1 MSDGPGDQAFDFNA
15 LAAKDAEAND
25 APFDFNGLAA
35 KDPLPD
41 LSATQ
46 SFGVSAARSA
56 IPAAAGLVTGG
67 AGAEIGAAIG
77 AVGGPIGMVAGG
89 IVGGLIGGIGGGIAA
104 SKAQDYALEKLAP
117 TWKDPIDK
125 YTLAA
130 QDQHPTASFL
140 GGLAPFALT
149 MSPRTLTSALPENA
163 TAIERIM
170 SNPLTG
176 RMFSGALQGGMEI
189 GQEAYDGHG
198 INWSH
203 GAMAFGFG
211 MVFYRP
217 NALGEKLTHAGA
229 RPVQTGL
236 DAIRG
241 PKAEKPEP
249 TIAEAGDVNVMGP
262 GVTEEVFHGGHAA
275 SPEAEASLRDTA
287 RAEME
292 APGGREPT
300 GPDPHVVVRRAEPEL
315 FDRYD
320 ELARQR
326 DEFRQAITE
335 HHNPPAE
342 TLAAAEAHA
351 QEIQDRLTAHIE
363 AANGYTGGKEARSL
377 RAELRSRQAVV
388 DELNAR
394 SKRFAAGEAADTPE
408 LATLREKLLSV
419 DNEMRDLAPQ
429 VSAAYRR
436 AADTHNAETVGA
448 TPLNDLRDQMAFEH
462 MNHEG
467 GKDFY
472 TKSGPRNEYAE
483 QMASVP
489 RETLDGYVAHG
500 ISATRDGMSR
510 EDALASILRERGE
523 LTQAAHPLPTAEE
536 RATGVGATRTD
547 APYILLYRGDRA
559 TGKPDFVIVNTRRA
573 EALDAAR
580 RAFPGENIVS
590 PSEAAA
596 QLKAA
601 KPISHEAPQS
611 YDGKEVARPVEEQK
625 AIIAADVEQQLVAA
639 GRDPAMAKAEA
650 EIYAA
655 RMATRSRLIPSLGQP
670 EYLYRREGVEIRGQ
684 GRFARP
690 VAGKKVKPT
699 VIPTAEEPAVKPKPA
714 ERPPLNREEEPA
726 PIYAPIS
733 EVPDAV
739 FSHFPDMQT
748 TEQGVLSVNS
758 FTLEERAAMDRA
770 GLIKTYKTKE
780 GESYEGVDPEPLW
793 REREVRAKRDHEKP
807 RPVIAQEQRDAAIER
822 RASLYDRAAQE
833 QEALGELGDTEKV
846 AEYRAKAAEIRAGK
860 GKPVEQPAVEAPTE
874 VERVG
879 HIDEAPIS
887 PSEPPVAP
895 AAEAAP
901 KADDAVM
908 RKWFGT
914 EAKARAYLEKE
925 GLGDRFE
932 VVPDGKRFMFKPKEA
947 EAAPVA
953 EPVEIHVAA
962 PEAEELTNLSG
973 GKTVEFEPDKGRIT
987 VWKPQGENL
996 VRETTIGVSDAPFAG
1011 SKPVTLA
1018 EPDKSGGFKRVTE
1031 AGTVGGPL
1039 KIVKGRERRLKD
1051 FGDEPIHGYGE
1062 TYDRETGNARKD
1074 EFLKDARGFLTQ
1086 VADILA
1092 DRGLVAHEGK
1102 KGKPDK
1108 IVSVNESGPA
1118 SSGEVS
1124 LTMRDPETGI
1134 NVYALISN
1142 GDSFRPG
1149 TSIMIRTSKKPGDR
1163 FATGGMNDFRKA
1175 DLTAGEVADKLFKG
1189 EAKPDTTTVAA
1200 KGDAVETPKSEA
1212 MPEAS
1217 QEATNEPAKL
1227 DQGREGALEGAQ
1239 PEAVPPVGEGR
1250 DVAEPPGG
1258 RGGADQSGNE
1268 RSPEA
1273 GVQRAGGVGNDT
1285 REVPVH
1291 PAGSTGEGRVGE
1303 RGSAPGAGSEPTPEQ
1318 AARAESRD
1326 PVNDAPSG
1334 RTAERQGSDFAIQ
1347 DADNVGG
1354 SAEEGGFKAKT
1365 RFRDNIEAIKTLR
1378 RLEESREPASREDQA
1393 ILAKWVGWGGL
1404 PQAFER
1410 SDRTFSKGWER
1421 EAAEL
1426 KALLSPEELK
1436 AAAASTRNAHYT
1448 SPEVVKGMWD
1458 AMRRLGFDGGRVLE
1472 PSVGAGNFFGLM
1484 PTDLRGA
1491 SALHGVELDPITGG
1505 IAKHLYPRAK
1515 IAAPMSFVDY
1525 VVPDGHFDAIVG
1537 NPPFGAEKLYDPRRK
1552 DLSSFSIHNYFFAR
1566 AIDAL
1571 RPGGVMSMVVT
1582 NRFLDGARDGARQ
1595 YIADRADL
1603 IGAIRLPNDAFA
1615 KNAGTA
1621 VTTDIIFLRK
1631 RVGGTEA
1638 DPAKA
1643 WEGMTPA
1650 QRAEWVNAAGGR
1662 ATEESAGV
1670 KAKWESLGQTTRDKL
1685 AAARKTGEDWLNVV
1699 DHVDANG
1706 KTVPLNE
1713 YFAKHPDNMLGEF
1726 GAHGSMYRPDDPAL
1740 IARPGQDTRKM
1751 LAEAVKRLPEK
1762 IVSGDKAPVEQEV
1775 VPVTADLT
1783 NVRVGSMFK
1792 QDGRLFLRDED
1803 IAGERRATPVEL
1815 EGKAFDRASGMI
1827 DVRDA
1832 FADLRR
1838 AQLDPMVSD
1847 EFIADARATLN
1858 KAYDDFVKKHGYLN
1872 SQANA
1877 RVFRDDPSWPQIA
1890 ALEDAYDRGIS
1901 AAVSKTTGEAQ
1912 RKESAQKA
1920 AIFSKRTQEPYR
1932 PVESADTAK
1941 DALVASLSDKGRVD
1955 LAHMEKLY
1963 GRPREEILKELGD
1976 LVYEDPVTGHVAA
1989 DAYLSGNVKKK
2000 LAEARQAAQRDPA
2013 FERNVRALEG
2023 VQPADI
2029 EAVDISVKPGAHWLP
2044 RETMADF
2051 ARHISGAGNVSAF
2064 FNPVSNKWSFT
2075 FNDRIP
2081 REAETRWGTDYTG
2094 VSQILDAVANQ
2105 QPITVRQ
2112 KQYDGT
2118 SVVLEKETQA
2128 ANDKVEAVKREFGQW
2143 IFDDDVRR
2151 NRLTRIYND
2160 TFNTDVLRSYDGA
2173 HLTFPGKVDDAII
2186 QLRPHQANA
2195 IWRAVQSPTTLFDH
2209 VVGAGKTFTMVGA
2222 AMEMRRMGLARKP
2235 MFLVPNHLVLQW
2247 AKDFVK
2253 LYPGANIL
2261 AASKTDFEAG
2271 SRKKLF
2277 ARVATGDY
2285 DAVIVPHSSFGKIE
2299 VDPKAQAEYID
2310 SMVADLAESLKAVKE
2325 AEGGGKDSRNVKQIQ
2340 AQIQLL
2346 KEKQKKLLDAGR
2358 KDDSLYF
2365 NELGADALFVDEA
2378 HEFKNL
2384 AYSTSMQRV
2393 AGLGSKEGSQKASD
2407 LHLKVQQVLEAT
2419 GGRNVVFATGTPI
2432 SNTMAEMFTMQRYL
2446 DGKGLQERGLSHFDA
2461 WARMFG
2467 EVVNDWE
2474 ISPAGK
2480 YKLNSRFAKFTNMP
2494 ELMQRYSGFADVI
2507 NRDDIRAQLREQG
2520 KDLPVPKMVGGKP
2533 DNVVVDR
2540 SPAQA
2545 DYIGVAQKDA
2555 SGNEVYPAGSLIH
2568 RADNLPKKPTKG
2580 ADNMLKIMSDARKA
2594 ALDMRLIDPSLP
2606 DHPGSK
2612 VNVAAERIKGLYD
2625 KWHAD
2630 KGTQLVFI
2638 DLSTPKEARGR
2649 EAARIRELIEKAEGG
2664 DEEAAQALDKISPDE
2679 IEALNS
2685 QFSVY
2690 DDLKQKLIARGIPEK
2705 EIAFIHDANT
2715 DLQKDTLFG
2724 KVRSGAIRVLLGST
2738 AKMGAGMNVQDRL
2751 VGLHHLDAP
2760 WRPSDLEQREGRI
2773 IRQGNKLYERDPQ
2786 GFEVSVS
2793 RYATKETLDARMWQ
2807 TLEGKANFIEQV
2819 RKGGT
2824 TSRTVEDVAGEAMNS
2839 AEMKAAASGNPKILE
2854 EMQIRRQLREMENAQ
2869 SNHQREQ
2876 YRIKDS
2882 IKRAGD
2888 NQQSYTRTA
2897 EQMEAD
2903 AALKVPEK
2911 FEITVRGKGFD
2922 KRKDA
2927 GEAIAKAIE
2936 DLPQNK
2942 EGYMGA
2948 FHLIG
2953 KYGDW
2958 KLMARRRELS
2968 SAEGAFGGELALQG
2982 KGEYR
2987 TSTFLTTDD
2996 PQGITMRLN
3005 TAVKDSRQAAEY
3017 RAAAQREVE
3026 TAAKLR
3032 GQIAEWPQD
3041 AELNDLRARHA
3052 ALVQELRGPTAE
3064 RMTEKNLPEGFELT
3078 EPKGGRDKDWTV
3090 RGPTGDVA
3098 SRGTTKEIALKVY
3111 FDKAKAEASAQQERQ
3126 FAQDKGK
3133 TFEQRRDSALG
3144 SITFAD
3150 GRKPILK
3157 LMRDADAS
3165 TVIHEFGHDFLEQM
3179 IRDTAHP
3186 EAPESLRADM
3196 TTLRKWLGAAGDAEI
3211 ETKHHEK
3218 FARGF
3223 EQYMREGVA
3232 PSRGLAHVFAQFKNW
3247 LTQIY
3252 QTIKGLGEPISD
3264 DVRRV
3269 FDRMLEADPQHTVI
3283 APERASGPTIHDIHA
3298 EEARYTEPHE
3308 AAPAAER
3315 VDYERARAEEELK
3328 PEVRDELAQVVA
3340 RQEAEREVKAAGA
3353 AAGTEPGSE
3362 ARAGEGG
3369 SGEVEPG
3376 GGRPEPIS
3384 GGGAGGE
3391 GSGKVGG
3398 GFRAPMGES
3407 SGVSERPRPGSD
3419 SNPLAPR
3426 PTDLIERPDSGLTD
3440 KAGNIRLE
3448 NLTSVE
3454 DVRQAMR
3461 EAADAHGGFMK
3472 ERRGV
3477 ITDGEIQDA
3486 AYDLG
3491 MVGAERIARD
3501 RILGQAFSAE
3511 EILALRL
3518 AVRTAA
3524 GEVGRLAKIANPS
3537 DEQVMQFV
3545 AARERQVVLQAA
3557 VSQATAEWGRA
3568 GRALRNIT
3576 HLPEGMGGD
3585 LGQMA
3590 QQVTGKTLF
3599 QIKEEMK
3606 VIAAMDTPQQVAK
3619 WMVDSQKRSI
3629 GRGLL
3634 EYFVNNLISG
3644 VATHV
3649 TYVAGNAALLTE
3661 KLGVITPVAAVIA
3674 KMRGREGEYVR
3685 MGEVQAGWKAM
3696 LDAMPAA
3703 IKGTVDAA
3711 RSSTNIKMPGETH
3724 GPMNPFDMYGDAFPQ
3739 AVADFETKWRD
3750 VAPDV
3755 SGMFR
3760 GMRDGL
3766 MSIGS
3771 LSKAGLFDKDAPW
3784 FNAKYSH
3791 LGVIPDIQIKGA
3803 NLLPVGSVVRAPSR
3817 MVAAIHATFRVLNYS
3832 IDLAQQSYRMAAAEG
3847 LTGDAL
3853 ARRVGELRNAPTED
3867 MMQAA
3872 RTTASDLTVIGQ
3884 SGEFMR
3890 RVSALTA
3897 WETELPVLGSIQPLK
3912 FIDPF
3917 VHIAGQI
3924 VKKSVGEQ
3932 SPLALLSSSVR
3943 ADLAGHNGPVAQDMT
3958 AAKIMVGTAL
3968 GVTVMGLAAQGLVSG
3983 SGPHDKNEKA
3993 MWLLAGNQAHS
4004 VRIGNTWYDVHRLG
4018 PLGVLVSVAADMYEV
4033 AHLASKDEMQK
4044 AGAAF
4049 LNAVVHTFMD
4059 EGFLRGP
4066 ADLLKAIEDP
4076 ARYGDAYIRNFATSF
4091 VPFAT
4096 LSNQTARAM
4105 DPHMRQVRT
4114 MMDAIKNRIPGLSET
4129 LLPKRDIWG
4138 EPMANSSA
4146 LGGRAVT
4153 AIYEKKM
4160 STDPVNIA
4168 MIQHGVSFGPVPR
4181 KIRNVELD
4189 DQQYDD
4195 FARIAGRTAKMQLDK
4210 IVRAPA
4216 FQQLPA
4222 HLRRDLL
4229 NETVKQ
4235 AREAGRNMIMMKYP
4249 QIVRQATQDRLD
4261 TLREAPTPIE

>member
-1 MSDGPGDQAFDFNA
+1 MTDDAGQPFDFDA
-15 LAAKDAEAND
+15 LAAKNDQADDA
-25 APFDFNGLAA
+25 APFDFNGLA
-35 KDPLPD
+35 KKNGLPD

-46 SFGVSAARSA
+46 SFGVLAGRSA
-56 IPAAAGLVTGG
+56 FPALGSLATMG
-67 AGAEIGAAIG
+67 AGAEAGAAIG
-77 AVGGPIGMVAGG
+77 ALGGPVGALAGG
-89 IVGGLIGGIGGGIAA
+89 FIGGLAGGIGGSMLF
-104 SKAQDYALEKLAP
+104 SKAQDYALEKMAP
-117 TWKDPIDK
+117 DFKDALDK
-125 YTLAA
+125 QTMAA
-130 QDQHPTASFL
+130 QEQHPTASFL

-149 MSPRTLTSALPENA
+149 MNPRAAAGAVPEGA
-163 TAIERIM
+163 TAVQRLM
-170 SNPLTG
+170 ANPMTG
-176 RMFSGALQGGMEI
+176 RLFSGALQGGMEI
-189 GQEAYDGHG
+189 GQEKLEGHDV
-198 INWSH
+198 NWTN
-203 GAMAFGFG
+203 AALAFGFG
-211 MVFYRP
+211 TVWYRP
-217 NALGEKLTHAGA
+217 NALGERLTNVGA
-229 RPVQTGL
+229 RPVQAGI
-236 DAIRG
+236 DAVRG
-241 PKAEKPEP
+241 RTEADPERPAP
-249 TIAEAGDVNVMGP
+249 TVAEAGDVGVMGP
-262 GVTEEVFHGGHAA
+262 GLTEETYMGGHAP
-275 SPEAEASLRDTA
+275 SPDAEQATRAPA

-292 APGGREPT
+292 AMGGREPI
-300 GPDPHVVVRRAEPEL
+300 GPDLHVVARRADPEL

-320 ELARQR
+320 DLARQR
-326 DEFRQAITE
+326 DEFRQAIADY
-335 HHNPPAE
+335 HNPPEE

-351 QEIQDRLTAHIE
+351 QEAQDALTAHIE
-363 AANGYTGGKEARSL
+363 AAHGYTGGKEARNM
-377 RAELRSRQAVV
+377 RAELRARQAVV
-388 DELNAR
+388 DELRAR
-394 SKRFAAGEAADTPE
+394 GERFAAGEATETPE
-408 LATLREKLLSV
+408 LAAIRQKLVSV
-419 DNEMRDLAPQ
+419 DQEMRDLGPQ

-436 AADTHNAETVGA
+436 AADATGGETVEPLRETSEP
-448 TPLNDLRDQMAFEH
+448 TP
-462 MNHEG
+462 
-467 GKDFY
+467 
-472 TKSGPRNEYAE
+472 AE
-483 QMASVP
+483 PVSQDVP
-489 RETLDGYVAHG
+489 REVP
-500 ISATRDGMSR
+500 
-510 EDALASILRERGE
+510 
-523 LTQAAHPLPTAEE
+523 Q
-536 RATGVGATRTD
+536 
-547 APYILLYRGDRA
+547 
-559 TGKPDFVIVNTRRA
+559 PDNRA
-573 EALDAAR
+573 E
-580 RAFPGENIVS
+580 S
-590 PSEAAA
+590 
-596 QLKAA
+596 
-601 KPISHEAPQS
+601 
-611 YDGKEVARPVEEQK
+611 ARPVGDQR
-625 AIIAADVEQQLVAA
+625 AIIAADVEQQLIAA
-639 GRDPAMAKAEA
+639 GRDPVMAKAEG
-650 EIYAA
+650 EVYAA
-655 RMATRSRLIPSLGQP
+655 RIVTRTRLIPSLGQP
-670 EYLYRREGVEIRGQ
+670 EDLYRREGVQIKGA

-690 VAGKKVKPT
+690 IPGKKVKPT
-699 VIPTAEEPAVKPKPA
+699 VLPTAEEPSVKERPV

-780 GESYEGVDPEPLW
+780 GESYEGVDPESLW
-793 REREVRAKRDHEKP
+793 REREVRAKRDREKP

-1227 DQGREGALEGAQ
+1227 DQGRESALEGAQ

-1250 DVAEPPGG
+1250 DVAEAPGG
-1258 RGGADQSGNE
+1258 RSGADQSGNE
-1268 RSPEA
+1268 RPSEG
-1273 GVQRAGGVGNDT
+1273 GVQRAGSVGNDA
-1285 REVPVH
+1285 REIPVH
-1291 PAGSTGEGRVGE
+1291 AGGEPAEGRGAGE
-1303 RGSAPGAGSEPTPEQ
+1303 RSGEAVDGGEPTPQQ
-1318 AARAESRD
+1318 AARAASRD
-1326 PVNDAPSG
+1326 PVNDPPSG
-1334 RTAERQGSDFAIQ
+1334 RQAEKQGSDFAIQ
-1347 DADNVGG
+1347 DADNIGG
-1354 SAEEGGFKAKT
+1354 SAEEGGFKAKA
-1365 RFRDNIEAIKTLR
+1365 RFRDNVEAIKTLR

-1426 KALLSPEELK
+1426 KALLTPEELK
-1436 AAAASTRNAHYT
+1436 AAAASTRNAHFT
-1448 SPEVVKGMWD
+1448 SPEIVKGMWD

-1638 DPAKA
+1638 DPGKA
-1643 WEGMTPA
+1643 WAAMSPA
-1650 QRAEWVNAAGGR
+1650 ERVEWVVAAGGR
-1662 ATEESAGV
+1662 ASEDAPAIKGAWENLSASNR
-1670 KAKWESLGQTTRDKL
+1670 EKL
-1685 AAARKTGEDWLNVV
+1685 TAARKSGEDWLNVV
-1699 DHVDANG
+1699 DHVDSNG

-1713 YFAKHPDNMLGEF
+1713 YFAKHPENMLGEF

-1740 IARPGQDTRKM
+1740 IARPGQDTKKM

-1762 IVSGDKAPVEQEV
+1762 VVSGDKAPIEQES

-1792 QDGRLFLRDED
+1792 QDGRLFVRGED
-1803 IAGERRATPVEL
+1803 IAGERRAEPVEL
-1815 EGKAFDRASGMI
+1815 EGKAFERASGMI

-1847 EFIADARATLN
+1847 EFIAAARDRLN
-1858 KAYDDFVKKHGYLN
+1858 KVYDAFVKKHGYLN

-1901 AAVSKTTGEAQ
+1901 AAVSKTTGEAV
-1912 RKESAQKA
+1912 RKESATKA

-1932 PVESADTAK
+1932 PVESADSAK

-1963 GRPREEILKELGD
+1963 GKPRDEIIKELGD
-1976 LVYEDPVTGHVAA
+1976 LVYEDPVAGHVAR

-2000 LAEARQAAQRDPA
+2000 LAEARQAAQRNPE

-2051 ARHISGAGNVSAF
+2051 AKHISGSRNVSAY
-2064 FNPVSNKWSFT
+2064 FNPISNKWSFT
-2075 FNDRIP
+2075 FHDSP
-2081 REAETRWGTDYTG
+2081 LREAETRWATDRTG

-2105 QPITVRQ
+2105 QPITVRER
-2112 KQYDGT
+2112 QYDGST
-2118 SVVLEKETQA
+2118 VVLEKETQA
-2128 ANDKVEAVKREFGQW
+2128 ANEKAEAVKREFGQW
-2143 IFDDDVRR
+2143 VFDDDLRR
-2151 NRLTRIYND
+2151 ERLARIYND
-2160 TFNTDVLRSYDGA
+2160 TFNTDVLRSYDGS
-2173 HLTFPGKVDDAII
+2173 HLSFPGKVDDAII

-2195 IWRAVQSPTTLFDH
+2195 IWRTVQSPTTLLDH

-2235 MFLVPNHLVLQW
+2235 MFVVPNHLVLQW

-2253 LYPGANIL
+2253 LYPGANVL
-2261 AASKTDFEAG
+2261 AASKADFEAG
-2271 SRKKLF
+2271 NRKKLF

-2299 VDPKAQAEYID
+2299 VDPQAQAKYID
-2310 SMVADLAESLKAVKE
+2310 TQVKDLEESLRMVKE
-2325 AEGGGKDSRNVKQIQ
+2325 QEGGGKDSRNVKQIQ
-2340 AQIQLL
+2340 NAIALMR
-2346 KEKQKKLLDAGR
+2346 EKQKKLLDAGR

-2365 NELGADALFVDEA
+2365 NELGVDALFLDEA

-2407 LHLKVQQVLEAT
+2407 LHLKVQQVLEGT

-2446 DGKGLQERGLSHFDA
+2446 DGQNLADRGLSHFDA

-2494 ELMQRYSGFADVI
+2494 ELMQRYSSFADVI

-2520 KDLPVPKMVGGKP
+2520 KELPVPKMAGGKP
-2533 DNVVVDR
+2533 DNIVVDR

-2545 DYIGVAQKDA
+2545 DYIGVARKDEA
-2555 SGNEVYPAGSLIH
+2555 GNEVYPSGSLIH
-2568 RADNLPKKPTKG
+2568 RADNLPKGPPKKG
-2580 ADNMLKIMSDARKA
+2580 DDNMLKIMSDARKA

-2612 VNVAAERIKGLYD
+2612 VNVAADRIKGLYD
-2625 KWHAD
+2625 KWHKD

-2638 DLSTPKEARGR
+2638 DLSTPKDARGA
-2649 EAARIRELIEKAEGG
+2649 EAQRIRDLIEKADAG
-2664 DEEAAQALDKISPDE
+2664 DEDARVALDAMSPDE
-2679 IEALNS
+2679 IDALNS
-2685 QFSVY
+2685 KFSVY
-2690 DDLKQKLIARGIPEK
+2690 DDLKQKLIAKGIPEN

-2773 IRQGNKLYERDPQ
+2773 IRQGNKLYERDPK
-2786 GFEVSVS
+2786 GFEVAVM

-2819 RKGGT
+2819 RKGT
-2824 TSRTVEDVAGEAMNS
+2824 QSRTVEDVAGEAMNS

-2854 EMQIRRQLREMENAQ
+2854 EMQIRRNLRELENAQ

-2882 IKRAGD
+2882 IKRAAENKARYD
-2888 NQQSYTRTA
+2888 RTA

-2911 FEITVRGKGFD
+2911 FEITVRGKAFD

-2927 GEAIAKAIE
+2927 GEAIAKALG
-2936 DLPQNK
+2936 DLPENK
-2942 EGYMGA
+2942 DGFMGA

-2953 KYGDW
+2953 KYGDF
-2958 KLMARRRELS
+2958 KLMARRLGTS
-2968 SAEGAFGGELALQG
+2968 SEGAIGGELALQG

-2987 TSTFLTTDD
+2987 TSLFTVADD
-2996 PQGITMRLN
+2996 PGGITMRLN
-3005 TAVKDSRQAAEY
+3005 KAVQETKRGPEL

-3026 TAAKLR
+3026 A
-3032 GQIAEWPQD
+3032 GQNLQKQVADWPQA
-3041 AELNDLRARHA
+3041 AELQQLRDRHA

-3064 RMTEKNLPEGFELT
+3064 RMTEKNLPEGYELT
-3078 EPKGGRDKDWTV
+3078 KPAGRSKEWTV

-3111 FDKAKAEASAQQERQ
+3111 FDKARQDQAAQERQ
-3126 FAQDKGK
+3126 FAQDKGRAYEQNRGK
-3133 TFEQRRDSALG
+3133 TLG
-3144 SITFAD
+3144 SINFME
-3150 GRKPILK
+3150 RRRPILTM
-3157 LMRDADAS
+3157 MRDADAS

-3179 IRDTAHP
+3179 QRDAAHP
-3186 EAPESLRADM
+3186 DAPDQLKADFKAA
-3196 TTLRKWLGAAGDAEI
+3196 LKWMGVGADGEI
-3211 ETKHHEK
+3211 QTKHHEK
-3218 FARGF
+3218 WARGF
-3223 EQYMREGVA
+3223 EQYLREGVA
-3232 PSRGLAHVFAQFKNW
+3232 PSRGLAHVFAQFKSW

-3252 QTIKGLGEPISD
+3252 QTIKGLGAPIND
-3264 DVRRV
+3264 DIRGV
-3269 FDRMLEADPQHTVI
+3269 FNRLLDAEPQHTVI
-3283 APERASGPTIHDIHA
+3283 APERTTGPTIHDIHA

-3328 PEVRDELAQVVA
+3328 PEVRDELAKVVT
-3340 RQEAEREVKAAGA
+3340 RQEAERETREAGA
-3353 AAGTEPGSE
+3353 SA
-3362 ARAGEGG
+3362 
-3369 SGEVEPG
+3369 VEPRPEGDAGAGGPAEMGEG
-3376 GGRPEPIS
+3376 GGRPEPVA
-3384 GGGAGGE
+3384 GGGARGAGAGEIGGRGGE
-3391 GSGKVGG
+3391 TVEQGG
-3398 GFRAPMGES
+3398 
-3407 SGVSERPRPGSD
+3407 GVSERPGSE
-3419 SNPLAPR
+3419 SNAFAPR
-3426 PTDLIERPDSGLTD
+3426 STDLIERPASGLVD

-3454 DVRQAMR
+3454 DVKQAMR
-3461 EAADAHGGFMK
+3461 EAAEANGGFMK

-3511 EILALRL
+3511 EIMALRL

-3524 GEVGRLAKIANPS
+3524 HEVGSLAKIANPT
-3537 DEQVMQFV
+3537 DEQVMQF
-3545 AARERQVVLQAA
+3545 ATARERQVVLQAA
-3557 VSQATAEWGRA
+3557 VAQATAEWGRA

-3585 LGQMA
+3585 LGQTA
-3590 QQVTGKTLF
+3590 QQATGKTLF
-3599 QIKEEMK
+3599 QIREEMK
-3606 VIAAMDTPQQVAK
+3606 IIAAMDTPQQVAK
-3619 WMVDSQKRSI
+3619 WLVDNQKRSI

-3644 VATHV
+3644 IATHV
-3649 TYVAGNAALLTE
+3649 TYTAGNAALLAE
-3661 KLGVITPVAAVIA
+3661 KLGVITPVAAIMA
-3674 KMRGREGEYVR
+3674 KLRGREGEYVR
-3685 MGEVQAGWKAM
+3685 LGEVQEGWKAM
-3696 LDAMPAA
+3696 LEAIPAA
-3703 IKGTVDAA
+3703 IKGTVDSAKTG
-3711 RSSTNIKMPGETH
+3711 TNVKLPGDAH
-3724 GPMNPFDMYGDAFPQ
+3724 APMNPFDAYGSDYFPQ
-3739 AVADFETKWRD
+3739 AIADFDTKWRD
-3750 VAPDV
+3750 IAPDV
-3755 SGMFR
+3755 AGLFR
-3760 GMRDGL
+3760 GARDGL
-3766 MSIGS
+3766 MAVGS
-3771 LSKAGLFDKDAPW
+3771 LAKGGMFDKDAPW
-3784 FNAKYSH
+3784 FSLKYSH
-3791 LGVIPDIQIKGA
+3791 LGVIPDVQIKGA
-3803 NLLPVGSVVRAPSR
+3803 NIAPVGSIVRAPSR
-3817 MVAAIHATFRVLNYS
+3817 MVAAIHTTFRMLNYA
-3832 IDLAQQSYRMAAAEG
+3832 IDLAQQSYRIAAAEG

-3853 ARRVGELRNAPTED
+3853 AARVGELRNAPTED
-3867 MMQAA
+3867 MMKAAA
-3872 RTTASDLTVIGQ
+3872 RVASDQTVIGQ
-3884 SGEFMR
+3884 SGDFMR

-3917 VHIAGQI
+3917 VHIAGQV

-3968 GVTVMGLAAQGLVSG
+3968 GMTVMGLAAQGYVTG

-3993 MWLLAGNQAHS
+3993 MWKLAGHQEHS
-4004 VRIGNTWYDVHRLG
+4004 VRIGDAWYDVHRIG
-4018 PLGVLVSVAADMYEV
+4018 PLGTLVSVAADMYEV
-4033 AHLASKDEMQK
+4033 AHLASKDDMQA

-4076 ARYGDAYIRNFATSF
+4076 ARYGESYIRNFSTSF
-4091 VPFAT
+4091 LPFAT

-4129 LLPKRDIWG
+4129 LYPRRDIWG
-4138 EPMANSSA
+4138 EPMPNLSA

-4153 AIYEKKM
+4153 AIYTTKM
-4160 STDPVNIA
+4160 STDPVNLA
-4168 MIQHGVSFGPVPR
+4168 MLQNGVSYGPVPK

-4195 FARIAGRTAKMQLDK
+4195 FARIAGRTAKMRLDT
-4210 IVRAPA
+4210 IVRSQM
-4216 FQQLPA
+4216 FQQIPPK
-4222 HLRRDLL
+4222 LRQDLM
-4229 NETVKQ
+4229 NETIKQ
-4235 AREAGRNMIMMKYP
+4235 AREAARNLMMMKYP
-4249 QIVRQATQDRLD
+4249 QIARQATQDRLD
-4261 TLREAPTPIE
+4261 KLREAPEKIE

>member
-1 MSDGPGDQAFDFNA
+1 MSDQPPADAPFDFNA

-25 APFDFNGLAA
+25 SAPFDFNGLAQ
-35 KDPLPD
+35 KDSLPD

-56 IPAAAGLVTGG
+56 LPAAGSLVTMG
-67 AGAEIGAAIG
+67 AGAEAGALIGSF
-77 AVGGPIGMVAGG
+77 GGPVGALAGGFIGGLAGG
-89 IVGGLIGGIGGGIAA
+89 IAGSMAI
-104 SKAQDYALEKLAP
+104 SKAQDYAIEKLAP

-125 YTLAA
+125 YTMAA
-130 QDQHPTASFL
+130 QEQHPTASFI
-140 GGLAPFALT
+140 GGLIPFAVT
-149 MSPRTLTSALPENA
+149 MSPRTLAATLPENA

-170 SNPLTG
+170 ANPATG
-176 RMFSGALQGGMEI
+176 RMFSGVLQGGMEI
-189 GQEAYDGHG
+189 GQEKLEGHDV
-198 INWSH
+198 NWTN
-203 GAMAFGFG
+203 AALAFGFG
-211 MVFYRP
+211 VAWYRP
-217 NALGEKLTHAGA
+217 NALGERLTSFGA
-229 RPVQTGL
+229 RPVQAGA
-236 DAIRG
+236 DALRG
-241 PKAEKPEP
+241 KPEAAVEPEKPAP
-249 TIAEAGDVNVMGP
+249 TVAEAGDVNVMGP

-275 SPEAEASLRDTA
+275 SPEAEAALRDTA

-292 APGGREPT
+292 ANGGREPV

-315 FDRYD
+315 FERYD
-320 ELARQR
+320 DLARQR
-326 DEFRQAITE
+326 DEFRQAISD

-342 TLAAAEAHA
+342 TIEAAEAHA
-351 QEIQDRLTAHIE
+351 QEAQDALTAHIE
-363 AANGYTGGKEARSL
+363 AANGYTGGKQARSL
-377 RAELRSRQAVV
+377 RAELRSRQAIV
-388 DELNAR
+388 DELKAR
-394 SKRFAAGEAADTPE
+394 REQFAAGEGVETPE
-408 LATLREKLLSV
+408 LAEIRAKLLSV
-419 DNEMRDLAPQ
+419 DNEMRDMAPQ

-436 AADTHNAETVGA
+436 AADAHGTETVE
-448 TPLNDLRDQMAFEH
+448 PSMFEP
-462 MNHEG
+462 E
-467 GKDFY
+467 
-472 TKSGPRNEYAE
+472 SPQAE
-483 QMASVP
+483 PVSQPVS
-489 RETLDGYVAHG
+489 RET
-500 ISATRDGMSR
+500 
-510 EDALASILRERGE
+510 
-523 LTQAAHPLPTAEE
+523 
-536 RATGVGATRTD
+536 
-547 APYILLYRGDRA
+547 
-559 TGKPDFVIVNTRRA
+559 
-573 EALDAAR
+573 
-580 RAFPGENIVS
+580 
-590 PSEAAA
+590 
-596 QLKAA
+596 
-601 KPISHEAPQS
+601 PQS
-611 YDGKEVARPVEEQK
+611 YVGKEVAKPVEEQK
-625 AIIAADVEQQLVAA
+625 AVIAADVEQQLLAA

-670 EYLYRREGVEIRGQ
+670 EDLYRREGVQIRGS

-690 VAGKKVKPT
+690 IPGKKVKPT
-699 VIPTAEEPAVKPKPA
+699 VLPTAEEPAVIEKPA
-714 ERPPLNREEEPA
+714 EPPILEPQEPA
-726 PIYAPIS
+726 P
-733 EVPDAV
+733 V
-739 FSHFPDMQT
+739 
-748 TEQGVLSVNS
+748 
-758 FTLEERAAMDRA
+758 
-770 GLIKTYKTKE
+770 
-780 GESYEGVDPEPLW
+780 
-793 REREVRAKRDHEKP
+793 
-807 RPVIAQEQRDAAIER
+807 
-822 RASLYDRAAQE
+822 
-833 QEALGELGDTEKV
+833 V
-846 AEYRAKAAEIRAGK
+846 A
-860 GKPVEQPAVEAPTE
+860 
-874 VERVG
+874 
-879 HIDEAPIS
+879 D
-887 PSEPPVAP
+887 AP
-895 AAEAAP
+895 AADP
-901 KADDAVM
+901 VLK
-908 RKWFGT
+908 KWFGN
-914 EAKARAYLEKE
+914 EAKARDYLAKE
-925 GLGDRFE
+925 GLSDRYAI
-932 VVPDGKRFMFKPKEA
+932 VPDGRRFMFAPKAEA
-947 EAAPVA
+947 EAASVPVRPMAKREAEQYVIENPIFGDEGNSATFRAIRDPQTGELEGFLEVGGNYPIAKVPPAYKDMPPGEALMNMFGQGVGPKGEPASTVRKVEPKAPEEPAARAPEPVTEKPAPAPEPAAAAEPVA
-953 EPVEIHVAA
+953 EPVEAPAA
-962 PEAEELTNLSG
+962 PEKPVQVGDMMIARLRGSNVMTGGYDNLALVRATKVKNGLATEIEMLGQKGGVRKARDVFELSRLPAGVDEAGALRALPDHFAAYGDAVRALKEARDAATGKPKEPEAPPAEPVTLHVAEPEAADLANLEG
-973 GKTVEFEPDKGRIT
+973 GRSVTFEPDKGRVT
-987 VWKPQGENL
+987 VWKPEGENL

-1011 SKPVTLA
+1011 SKPVTLSK
-1018 EPDKSGGFKRVTE
+1018 PDKAGGFKRVNE
-1031 AGTVGGPL
+1031 
-1039 KIVKGRERRLKD
+1039 
-1051 FGDEPIHGYGE
+1051 GDAA
-1062 TYDRETGNARKD
+1062 N
-1074 EFLKDARGFLTQ
+1074 
-1086 VADILA
+1086 LA
-1092 DRGLVAHEGK
+1092 
-1102 KGKPDK
+1102 
-1108 IVSVNESGPA
+1108 
-1118 SSGEVS
+1118 
-1124 LTMRDPETGI
+1124 
-1134 NVYALISN
+1134 
-1142 GDSFRPG
+1142 
-1149 TSIMIRTSKKPGDR
+1149 
-1163 FATGGMNDFRKA
+1163 
-1175 DLTAGEVADKLFKG
+1175 ADK
-1189 EAKPDTTTVAA
+1189 AA
-1200 KGDAVETPKSEA
+1200 AETPKSEPTVEPA
-1212 MPEAS
+1212 
-1217 QEATNEPAKL
+1217 QEVARNEPAKL
-1227 DQGREGALEGAQ
+1227 DQGSESPLEGAQ
-1239 PEAVPPVGEGR
+1239 PEAVPPVGESGDAGR
-1250 DVAEPPGG
+1250 PVEG
-1258 RGGADQSGNE
+1258 RGGADGTGNVRPDE
-1268 RSPEA
+1268 GGIPAPR
-1273 GVQRAGGVGNDT
+1273 GVGNDT
-1285 REVPVH
+1285 GEIPVH
-1291 PAGSTGEGRVGE
+1291 PARAPAEGRGTGE
-1303 RGSAPGAGSEPTPEQ
+1303 RGGAPVDGSEQTPKSN
-1318 AARAESRD
+1318 ARAASRD
-1326 PVNDAPSG
+1326 PVNDPAGG
-1334 RTAERQGSDFAIQ
+1334 RQAEKQGSDFAIQ
-1347 DADNVGG
+1347 DADAIGG
-1354 SAEEGGFKAKT
+1354 TADEGGFRAKA
-1365 RFRDNIEAIKTLR
+1365 RFRDNVEAIKTLR
-1378 RLEESREPASREDQA
+1378 RLEESGETASREDQA
-1393 ILAKWVGWGGL
+1393 ILAKWIGWGGL

-1410 SDRTFSKGWER
+1410 SDGTFSKGWER

-1426 KALLSPEELK
+1426 KALLSPEELR

-1448 SPEVVKGMWD
+1448 SPEIVKAMWD

-1484 PTDLRGA
+1484 PADLRTA

-1515 IAAPMSFVDY
+1515 ISAPMSFVDFTM
-1525 VVPDGHFDAIVG
+1525 PDGHFDAVIG

-1566 AIDAL
+1566 AIDGL

-1582 NRFLDGARDGARQ
+1582 NRFLDGFRDQARQ

-1631 RVGGTEA
+1631 RVGGEEP

-1643 WEGMTPA
+1643 WAGMSPA

-1662 ATEESAGV
+1662 ATEESTGV
-1670 KAKWESLGQTTRDKL
+1670 KAKWDDLTPNTREKL
-1685 AAARKTGEDWLNVV
+1685 SAARQKGEDWLNTV
-1699 DHVDANG
+1699 DHVDSNG

-1713 YFAKHPDNMLGEF
+1713 YFAKHPENMLGEF

-1740 IARPGQDTRKM
+1740 IARPGQDTKKL
-1751 LAEAVKRLPEK
+1751 LAEALKRLPEK
-1762 IVSGDKAPVEQEV
+1762 VVTGDKAPVEQER
-1775 VPVTADLT
+1775 VPVKADLT
-1783 NVRVGSMFK
+1783 NVRVGSMFE
-1792 QDGRLFLRDED
+1792 QDGRLFIRNED
-1803 IAGERRATPVEL
+1803 SLGERQASPLEL
-1815 EGKAFDRASGMI
+1815 EGKAMDRALGMVKI
-1827 DVRDA
+1827 RDA

-1838 AQLDPMVSD
+1838 AQLDPMISD
-1847 EFIADARATLN
+1847 EHIAELRTELN
-1858 KAYDDFVKKHGYLN
+1858 KAYDAFVKKNGYVN

-1890 ALEDAYDRGIS
+1890 ALEQGYDRGIS
-1901 AAVSKTTGEAQ
+1901 AAVSKSTGEAQ
-1912 RKESAQKA
+1912 RPETATKA

-1932 PVESADTAK
+1932 PVESVASAK

-1963 GRPREEILKELGD
+1963 GKPRDEIIKELGD
-1976 LVYEDPVTGHVAA
+1976 LLYEDPVAGHMAA

-2000 LAEARQAAQRDPA
+2000 LAEARQAAQADDR
-2013 FERNVRALEG
+2013 FMRNVRALEN
-2023 VQPADI
+2023 VQPADVD
-2029 EAVDISVKPGAHWLP
+2029 AVDIAVKPGAHWLP

-2051 ARHISGAGNVSAF
+2051 ARHISGVSNVSAF
-2064 FNPVSNKWSFT
+2064 FNPLSNKWTFT
-2075 FNDRIP
+2075 FKGSTG
-2081 REAETRWGTDYTG
+2081 REAETRWGTDYKS
-2094 VSQILDAVANQ
+2094 VAEILDSVANQ

-2112 KQYDGT
+2112 KQSDGST
-2118 SVVLEKETQA
+2118 VVLEKETQA
-2128 ANDKVEAVKREFGQW
+2128 ANEKAEAVKREFSQW
-2143 IFDDDVRR
+2143 IFDDDARR
-2151 NRLTRIYND
+2151 ARLSRIYND
-2160 TFNTDVLRSYDGA
+2160 TFNTDVVRKYDGS

-2195 IWRAVQSPTTLFDH
+2195 IWRAVQSDTTLFDH
-2209 VVGAGKTFTMVGA
+2209 VVGAGKTFTMAGA
-2222 AMEMRRMGLARKP
+2222 AMEMRRIGQARKP

-2247 AKDFVK
+2247 AKDFIN

-2261 AASKTDFEAG
+2261 AASKADFEAG
-2271 SRKKLF
+2271 NRKKLF

-2285 DAVIVPHSSFGKIE
+2285 DAVIVPHSSFGRIE
-2299 VDPKAQAEYID
+2299 VDPKAQAAYIE
-2310 SMVADLAESLKAVKE
+2310 SQVADLAESMRQVKE
-2325 AEGGGKDSRNVKQIQ
+2325 EEGSKSQNVKAMQKRIE
-2340 AQIQLL
+2340 LL
-2346 KEKQKKLLDAGR
+2346 QEKQKKLLDTGR

-2365 NELGADALFVDEA
+2365 NELGVDALFVDEA

-2393 AGLGSKEGSQKASD
+2393 AGLGSKDGSQKASD
-2407 LHLKVQQVLEAT
+2407 LHLKVQQVLDAT
-2419 GGRNVVFATGTPI
+2419 GGKNVVFATGTPI
-2432 SNTMAEMFTMQRYL
+2432 SNTMAEMYTMQRYL
-2446 DGKGLQERGLSHFDA
+2446 DGKGLAERGLSHFDA

-2480 YKLNSRFAKFTNMP
+2480 YKLNSRFAKFNNMP
-2494 ELMQRYSGFADVI
+2494 ELMQRYSTFADVI
-2507 NRDDIRAQLREQG
+2507 NREDIREMLRAQG
-2520 KDLPVPKMVGGKP
+2520 KDLPVPKLVGGKP
-2533 DNVVVDR
+2533 ENIVVDR

-2555 SGNEVYPAGSLIH
+2555 SGNEVYPNGSLIW
-2568 RADNLPKKPTKG
+2568 RADNLPKRPTKG

-2594 ALDMRLIDPSLP
+2594 ALDMRLIDPTLP

-2612 VNVAAERIKGLYD
+2612 VNNAADRIKGLYD
-2625 KWHAD
+2625 KWHKD

-2649 EAARIRELIEKAEGG
+2649 EAQRIRELIDKAEAG
-2664 DEEAAQALDKISPDE
+2664 DEDARVALDAMSPDE
-2679 IEALNS
+2679 LEALNS
-2685 QFSVY
+2685 KFSVY
-2690 DDLKQKLIARGIPEK
+2690 DDLKQKLISRGIPEN

-2738 AKMGAGMNVQDRL
+2738 AKMGAGMNVQERL

-2773 IRQGNKLYERDPQ
+2773 IRQGNKLYERDPK

-2819 RKGGT
+2819 RKGGANR
-2824 TSRTVEDVAGEAMNS
+2824 SVEDVAGEAMNS

-2854 EMQIRRQLREMENAQ
+2854 EMQLRRQLRELENAQ
-2869 SNHQREQ
+2869 SNHTREQ

-2882 IKRAGD
+2882 ITRALQAQKD
-2888 NQQSYTRTA
+2888 DTA
-2897 EQMEAD
+2897 RLGEMQAD
-2903 AALKVPEK
+2903 AALKVPEQ
-2911 FEITVRGKGFD
+2911 FQMNVRGKVFD
-2922 KRKDA
+2922 KRADA
-2927 GEAIAKAIE
+2927 GTAILEAVN
-2936 DLPQNK
+2936 DLPELPN
-2942 EGYMGA
+2942 GMWTGPY
-2948 FHLIG
+2948 HPVG

-2958 KLMARRRELS
+2958 KLVARRVGKE
-2968 SAEGAFGGELALQG
+2968 EFNLALE
-2982 KGEYR
+2982 GEGQYR
-2987 TSTFLTTDD
+2987 TSVFGGGDD
-2996 PQGITMRLN
+2996 PQGVTMRLN
-3005 TAVKDSRQAAEY
+3005 KAIQEARAIPEMQA
-3017 RAAAQREVE
+3017 QIKQSGE
-3026 TAAKLR
+3026 TAQKLR
-3032 GQIAEWPQD
+3032 GQIAEWPRA
-3041 AELNDLRARHA
+3041 AELQKIRDQHM

-3098 SRGTTKEIALKVY
+3098 ARGTTKEIALKVY
-3111 FDKAKAEASAQQERQ
+3111 FDKAKAEGQADQQRQ
-3126 FAQDKGK
+3126 FAQDRDK
-3133 TFEQRRDSALG
+3133 TYEQRRDSALG

-3157 LMRDADAS
+3157 LMADADAS

-3179 IRDTAHP
+3179 IRDAAHP
-3186 EAPESLRADM
+3186 EAPESLRTDM
-3196 TTLRKWLGAAGDAEI
+3196 ATLRKWLGAPGETEI

-3218 FARGF
+3218 FARGW
-3223 EQYMREGVA
+3223 EQYLREGVA
-3232 PSRGLAHVFAQFKNW
+3232 PSRGLAHVFAQFKSW

-3252 QTIKGLGEPISD
+3252 QTIKGLGSPISD

-3283 APERASGPTIHDIHA
+3283 APERTTGPTIHDIHA

-3328 PEVRDELAQVVA
+3328 PEVRNELAQVVS

-3353 AAGTEPGSE
+3353 AAGTESGPKAGDSAVGPAE
-3362 ARAGEGG
+3362 MGEGG
-3369 SGEVEPG
+3369 G
-3376 GGRPEPIS
+3376 GPEPVAGS
-3384 GGGAGGE
+3384 GAGGAGA
-3391 GSGKVGG
+3391 GKVGG
-3398 GFRAPMGES
+3398 GFRAPVGES
-3407 SGVSERPRPGSD
+3407 SGVSERPGRD
-3419 SNPLAPR
+3419 TNPLAPR
-3426 PTDLIERPDSGLTD
+3426 PSDLIERADSGLVD

-3461 EAADAHGGFMK
+3461 EAAEANGGFMK

-3491 MVGAERIARD
+3491 MVGAERLARD
-3501 RILGQAFSAE
+3501 RILGQAYNAE
-3511 EILALRL
+3511 EIMALRL

-3524 GEVGRLAKIANPS
+3524 GEVGRLAKIANPT
-3537 DEQVMQFV
+3537 DEQAMEFV
-3545 AARERQVVLQAA
+3545 AARERQIVLQAA

-3585 LGQMA
+3585 LRQVA

-3599 QIKEEMK
+3599 QIKEEMAI
-3606 VIAAMDTPQQVAK
+3606 IAAMDTPQQVAK
-3619 WMVDSQKRSI
+3619 WMIDSQKRSI

-3649 TYVAGNAALLTE
+3649 TYVAGNAALLSE
-3661 KLGVITPVAAVIA
+3661 KLGVITPVAAAIA
-3674 KMRGREGEYVR
+3674 KLRGREGEYVR

-3703 IKGTVDAA
+3703 IKGTVDSA
-3711 RSSTNIKMPGETH
+3711 RTSTNIKLPGEKT
-3724 GPMNPFDMYGDAFPQ
+3724 GPMNPFDAYGSDYFPQ
-3739 AVADFETKWRD
+3739 AIADFETKWRD

-3760 GMRDGL
+3760 GVRDGL
-3766 MSIGS
+3766 MAIGS
-3771 LSKAGLFDKDAPW
+3771 LSKGGMFDKDAPW

-3803 NLLPVGSVVRAPSR
+3803 NLLPVGSLVRAPSR
-3817 MVAAIHATFRVLNYS
+3817 MVAAIHTTFRVLNYS

-3847 LTGDAL
+3847 LTGEAL
-3853 ARRVGELRNAPTED
+3853 AKRVGELRNAPTED
-3867 MMQAA
+3867 MMKAA
-3872 RTTASDLTVIGQ
+3872 AATASDLTVIGQ

-3890 RVSALTA
+3890 RVSSLTA

-3968 GVTVMGLAAQGLVSG
+3968 GMTVMGLAAQGYVSG

-4004 VRIGNTWYDVHRLG
+4004 VRIGDTWYDVHRLG

-4033 AHLASKDEMQK
+4033 YHLASKDDMQK

-4049 LNAVVHTFMD
+4049 LNAAVHTFMD

-4076 ARYGDAYIRNFATSF
+4076 ARYGESYIRNFATSF

-4096 LSNQTARAM
+4096 LANQTARAM

-4138 EPMANSSA
+4138 EPMANA
-4146 LGGRAVT
+4146 EAVAGRALT
-4153 AIYEKKM
+4153 AVYERKM

-4168 MIQHGVSFGPVPR
+4168 MLRLGVSFGPVPR

-4210 IVRAPA
+4210 IVRAPV
-4216 FQQLPA
+4216 FQQLPMKV
-4222 HLRRDLL
+4222 RQDLL

-4235 AREAGRNMIMMKYP
+4235 AREAARGMIMMKYP
-4249 QIVRQATQDRLD
+4249 QIVRQATQDRID
-4261 TLREAPTPIE
+4261 TMRAQPEAIE